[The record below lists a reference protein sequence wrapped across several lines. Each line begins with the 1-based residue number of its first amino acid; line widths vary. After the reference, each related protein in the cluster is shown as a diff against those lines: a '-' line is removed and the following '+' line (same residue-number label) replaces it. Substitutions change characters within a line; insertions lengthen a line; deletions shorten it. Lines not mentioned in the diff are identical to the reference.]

1 MRGFDPASEHEN
13 AIVREL
19 WLGHRGRIRA
29 YVFELAAGLGYMFVG
44 ISFLLDPQ
52 QAAAHSTIGR
62 QIPPFDTIWSVMEV
76 LGGVMMIA
84 GVLKPLPRLRVAGL
98 LILGTALTMRV
109 TAGLLTAAQIGIAF
123 HGVFALACFLRAALI
138 TRLFFRVRSP

>member
-1 MRGFDPASEHEN
+1 MRGFDPASEHEH

-44 ISFLLDPQ
+44 ISFLLNPREV
-52 QAAAHSTIGR
+52 AAHSIIGR
-62 QIPPFDTIWSVMEV
+62 QIPPFDTIWSVLEV
-76 LGGVMMIA
+76 LGGVMMLA

-109 TAGLLTAAQIGIAF
+109 AAGLLTDPQVGILF
-123 HGVFALACFLRAALI
+123 HGVFAVACFLRALLI